1 MRSHSSA
8 SSASSDP
15 STRSDPP
22 ITPVLPIMP
31 ILAFWLAMGCIET
44 IKGYVLWD
52 WTGRPRSWTISL
64 LNNMPWW
71 VLWALLTP
79 VVFRLA
85 RRFRLTGPGWK
96 GSVLAH
102 GIIGLAL
109 SALHVA
115 IAGAIYFRTNAD
127 FLLPDGRTMAQEIG
141 IFFNMY
147 VVLDLLTYAG
157 VVGAFHAVEFYGR
170 YREGE
175 LRAAQLE
182 TRMHEARL
190 AMLRMELQP
199 HFLFNALNAISGLV
213 RRGDNEAAVTMLARL
228 GTLLRRTLDG
238 HGTQEARL
246 GEELDLLEQYLAI
259 ERVRFGDRLDVAVE
273 VEASLFDA
281 LVPTLVL
288 QPIVENALR
297 HGLASTPGPG
307 SVRVTAQRENGSLV
321 LSVRDSGPGFV
332 PGRNGNHHGVGLSN
346 TRARLEQLYGAAGR
360 LETASAPEGGAAVR
374 ITLPLHREGERHDE

>member
-1 MRSHSSA
+1 
-8 SSASSDP
+8 
-15 STRSDPP
+15 
-22 ITPVLPIMP
+22 
-31 ILAFWLAMGCIET
+31 MGVIET

-52 WTGRPRSWTISL
+52 WTGRPRSWTVSV

-71 VLWALLTP
+71 VLWALFTP
-79 VVFRLA
+79 VVFRVA

-96 GSVLAH
+96 SSVVAH
-102 GIIGLAL
+102 GIIGLML
-109 SALHVA
+109 SAAHVA
-115 IAGAIYFRTNAD
+115 IAGAVYFRTNAD

-157 VVGAFHAVEFYGR
+157 VVGAVHAVEFYGR
-170 YREGE
+170 YRQGE
-175 LRAAQLE
+175 LLAAQLE

-259 ERVRFGDRLDVAVE
+259 ERVRFGDRLDVSVE

-297 HGLASTPGPG
+297 HGLARTPGAG
-307 SVRVTAQRENGSLV
+307 TVRVSAERENGSLV
-321 LSVRDSGPGFV
+321 LSVRDSGPGFAAAS
-332 PGRNGNHHGVGLSN
+332 NGNHQGVGLSN

-360 LETASAPEGGAAVR
+360 LDTGPAPEGGASVR
-374 ITLPLHREGERHDE
+374 ITLPLHREGRTP

>member
-1 MRSHSSA
+1 MTTASRVSSPA
-8 SSASSDP
+8 SNP
-15 STRSDPP
+15 
-22 ITPVLPIMP
+22 PVLPVLP
-31 ILAFWLAMGCIET
+31 ILAFWLAMGVIET

-52 WTGRPRSWTISL
+52 WAGRPRSWSVSL

-79 VVFRLA
+79 VVFRVA

-96 GSVLAH
+96 SSVLAH
-102 GIIGLAL
+102 GIIGLLL
-109 SALHVA
+109 SAVHVA

-157 VVGAFHAVEFYGR
+157 VVGGYHAIEFYGR
-170 YREGE
+170 YRQGE
-175 LRAAQLE
+175 LLAAQLQ

-259 ERVRFGDRLDVAVE
+259 ERVRFGDRLDVTVE

-297 HGLASTPGPG
+297 HGLARTPGAG
-307 SVRVTAQRENGSLV
+307 TVRVCAERANGSLV
-321 LSVRDSGPGFV
+321 LSVRDSGPGFAASQD
-332 PGRNGNHHGVGLSN
+332 GNHQGVGLSN

-360 LETASAPEGGAAVR
+360 LDTGPAPGGGASVR
-374 ITLPLHREGERHDE
+374 ITLPLHRQGATR